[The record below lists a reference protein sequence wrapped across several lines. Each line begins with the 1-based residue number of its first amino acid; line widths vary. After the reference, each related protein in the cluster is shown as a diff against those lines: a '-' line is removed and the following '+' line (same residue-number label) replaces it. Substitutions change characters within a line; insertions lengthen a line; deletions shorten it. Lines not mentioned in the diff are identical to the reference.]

1 MSAFTI
7 FIEHFTEGF
16 GQKSK
21 KRKRLIRKEQ
31 NAVYLKHNVA
41 IKMPSESAKTKQN
54 LLERH

>member
-1 MSAFTI
+1 MSALTI
-7 FIEHFTEGF
+7 FIEQFTEGF

-21 KRKRLIRKEQ
+21 EKKKVDKEG
-31 NAVYLKHNVA
+31 AKLFILKHNVA